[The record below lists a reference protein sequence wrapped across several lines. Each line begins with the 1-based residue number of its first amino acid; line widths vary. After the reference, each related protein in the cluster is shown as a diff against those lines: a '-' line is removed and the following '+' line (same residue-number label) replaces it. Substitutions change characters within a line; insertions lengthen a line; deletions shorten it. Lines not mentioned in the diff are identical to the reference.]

1 MTSLTTDFDIV
12 EKLAI
17 VQTVDSLIL
26 ADGIVHSLEINAL
39 QRLMRRI
46 DFDSN
51 FILQARTIE
60 PEKGRSIMRN
70 MPYEKKEAL
79 KEILD
84 EIAIADGL
92 VHEKEKALI
101 SRIIN
106 AIDHVKGV
114 RKAE

>member
-1 MTSLTTDFDIV
+1 MTSLTTDFNIV

-39 QRLMRRI
+39 RQLMKRI

-60 PEKGRSIMRN
+60 PDKGRAIMRN
-70 MPYEKKEAL
+70 MPFEKKEAL
-79 KEILD
+79 TEILD
-84 EIAIADGL
+84 EIAIADGF
-92 VHEKEKALI
+92 VHEKETALI
-101 SRIIN
+101 SRIIK
-106 AIDHVKGV
+106 AIGHVKGV